1 MRRVVVEGAEMMRDA
16 AVEFPCSSRGTDEFP
31 SWI

>member
-16 AVEFPCSSRGTDEFP
+16 AVEFPCSRYTDEFP
-31 SWI
+31 SLI